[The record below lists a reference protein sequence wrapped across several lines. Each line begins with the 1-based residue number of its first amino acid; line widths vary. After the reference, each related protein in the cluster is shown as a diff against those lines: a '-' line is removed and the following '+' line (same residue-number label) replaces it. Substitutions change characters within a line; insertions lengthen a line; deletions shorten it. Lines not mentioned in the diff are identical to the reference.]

1 MYVDEQDNL
10 PTPEVVTSTSSMNV
24 NASMDPVHIL
34 MMKNRQPVEEKL
46 RYVEKNS
53 PDVTTKKEFFLLPL
67 STAGRGGTSRQR
79 DYGGIENFRR

>member
-1 MYVDEQDNL
+1 
-10 PTPEVVTSTSSMNV
+10 MNV

-53 PDVTTKKEFFLLPL
+53 PDVTTKK
-67 STAGRGGTSRQR
+67 
-79 DYGGIENFRR
+79 

>member
-10 PTPEVVTSTSSMNV
+10 PTPEVVTSKSSMNV

-53 PDVTTKKEFFLLPL
+53 PDVTTKKFFFFFHDQLLGE
-67 STAGRGGTSRQR
+67 AGYHAREVR
-79 DYGGIENFRR
+79 EE